1 MTQVKISVPTF
12 VSEPNCIGVNPLCG
26 KALYEQVSAGLFED
40 FLEDAQLT
48 QDEKALTVSK
58 GDRKVLIVHAVQ
70 AIINEKTLASTLQ
83 LAFKVDTELWAL
95 FQERCPDLAVL

>member
-12 VSEPNCIGVNPLCG
+12 VSEPNCIAVNHLRG
-26 KALYEQVSAGLFED
+26 QALYEQVSAGLFED
-40 FLEDAQLT
+40 FLADAHLT
-48 QDEKALTVSK
+48 QDEKALIVHK

-70 AIINEKTLASTLQ
+70 AIINEQTLASTLQ